1 MSEIPFHLT
10 RRGKVFLEHTM
21 PELVRQLTRLNERL
35 DALEARLG
43 AAEEPDDADWPA
55 DDSETS

>member
-10 RRGKVFLEHTM
+10 RRGRTFYEHTL

-35 DALEARLG
+35 DGFEARM
-43 AAEEPDDADWPA
+43 AAADDSDDADWPT
-55 DDSETS
+55 DDPEAL